1 MTQNPKTPL
10 SFLKNKNSFFKKC
23 SKMKKR
29 NAVFKILAKAKTNQA
44 LTPTLN

>member
-10 SFLKNKNSFFKKC
+10 RFLKNKNSFFKKC
-23 SKMKKR
+23 NKMKKR
-29 NAVFKILAKAKTNQA
+29 NAAFKILAKAKTNQA